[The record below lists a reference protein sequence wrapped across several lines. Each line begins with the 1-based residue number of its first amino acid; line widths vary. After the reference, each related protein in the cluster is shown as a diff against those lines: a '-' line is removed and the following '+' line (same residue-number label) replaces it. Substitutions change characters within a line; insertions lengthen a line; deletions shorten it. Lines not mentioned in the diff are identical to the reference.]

1 MLNLIIHKNS
11 VGYNLSNS
19 IAITKYHLAFFGG
32 VSFIIFINL
41 NFYNLQ
47 FTYERELCAM
57 VYLFHVLFVLYSYD
71 FQKII
76 KSVLGS
82 GFDVA
87 KVNYYSLI
95 VDKSRYITDVYLISI
110 SFDLNV
116 VY

>member
-1 MLNLIIHKNS
+1 MVLVLLFLLI
-11 VGYNLSNS
+11 L
-19 IAITKYHLAFFGG
+19 
-32 VSFIIFINL
+32 IFN
-41 NFYNLQ
+41 NLQ

-82 GFDVA
+82 SFDVA
-87 KVNYYSLI
+87 KVNYYSFI
-95 VDKSRYITDVYLISI
+95 VDKSWYITDVCLISI